1 MKPCIICGKLTEW
14 RCADCAINHIH
25 SNHPIMKEKLD
36 TAICERP
43 ECRDEHEKQLN
54 HITV

>member
-14 RCADCAINHIH
+14 RCADYAINHIH
-25 SNHPIMKEKLD
+25 SNHPIMKEKSD